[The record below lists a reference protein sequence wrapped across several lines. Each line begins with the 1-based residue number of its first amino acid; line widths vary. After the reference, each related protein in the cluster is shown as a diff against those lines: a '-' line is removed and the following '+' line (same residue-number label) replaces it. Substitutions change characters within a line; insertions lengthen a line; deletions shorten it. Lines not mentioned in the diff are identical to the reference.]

1 MNSGYQVMDA
11 QECHCTHAHTHTRW
25 HNAETMVRPTYQM
38 KQTLT
43 ISNTLLH
50 TNRHA
55 NCLLTRSRQNRR
67 QHIQFEAYAKIIKT
81 IAWCFVSVSGQRAF
95 RISAPKNWNS
105 LPSDIQ
111 LTRSLTVF
119 KERLETFLFLAACN
133 QCSSDHR
140 QVRLCLRTSWH
151 VKHRFSFNLHT

>member
-111 LTRSLTVF
+111 LLVCILTITSKASWEIF
-119 KERLETFLFLAACN
+119 IIGRMLTISI
-133 QCSSDHR
+133 SSDHR
-140 QVRLCLRTSWH
+140 H
-151 VKHRFSFNLHT
+151 VSRYLPTF